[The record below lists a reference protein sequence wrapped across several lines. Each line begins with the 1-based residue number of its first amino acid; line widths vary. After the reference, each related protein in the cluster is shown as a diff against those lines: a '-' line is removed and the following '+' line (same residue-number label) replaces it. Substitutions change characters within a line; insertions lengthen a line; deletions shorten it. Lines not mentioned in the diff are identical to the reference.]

1 MVNINK
7 RKKPT
12 TKKSISNIFSKVLYK
27 TRFSNFALQ
36 AISCLMCFL
45 FSTTYQI
52 LFLILIIRSVSQRQ
66 RFRLVRGRVEV
77 EGTQVAAPEYR
88 IVPSSV
94 TTSSSTS
101 STYSSISIKKSYQYM
116 SKYEYPV

>member
-1 MVNINK
+1 MKI
-7 RKKPT
+7 
-12 TKKSISNIFSKVLYK
+12 
-27 TRFSNFALQ
+27 
-36 AISCLMCFL
+36 
-45 FSTTYQI
+45 QI

-116 SKYEYPV
+116 SIQYEYEYAVSSMSIIMIILIIFSLS